1 MGSPLSAVLANL
13 YMEHLEAER
22 FSTIIPSS
30 VTWLRYDDDILLI
43 TPKRFNVQALQ
54 DKLNQVEP
62 SIQFTL
68 EEEVDNTLPFLDV
81 LLCKADHELRFKVYR
96 KPTNQNDLLHFYS
109 HHDTK
114 TKRGVIIGF
123 FLRALRICSNEF
135 LEEECTII
143 EQVFFKLHYPRH
155 FIRDCRRR
163 ALNIFNTPRED
174 TAEKRYIVLPTNS
187 IAKHVSNIFSN
198 TSFQVSTSTTT
209 TIKDITSDR
218 QDKLPPSAGAYISPC
233 NDCNK
238 LYAGETSRDLQTRI
252 SEHQYASRS
261 DDTRNACVQHRNSH
275 NHLINY
281 RNSRLIATEDNT
293 QYRRILESSLI
304 SISENFNQNSG
315 FYNIAEPLAK
325 KLLHR
330 YPT

>member
-1 MGSPLSAVLANL
+1 MGSPLNAVLVNP

-30 VTWLRYDDDILLI
+30 VTWLRYVDDILLI
-43 TPKRFNVQALQ
+43 TPRHFNVQALQ

-62 SIQFTL
+62 LIQFTL

-109 HHDTK
+109 HHGTK

-123 FLRALRICSNEF
+123 FLRTLRICSNEF

-143 EQVFFKLHYPRH
+143 EQVFSKLHYPRH

-163 ALNIFNTPRED
+163 ALNINNTPRED

-198 TSFQVSTSTTT
+198 ISF
-209 TIKDITSDR
+209 
-218 QDKLPPSAGAYISPC
+218 
-233 NDCNK
+233 
-238 LYAGETSRDLQTRI
+238 
-252 SEHQYASRS
+252 
-261 DDTRNACVQHRNSH
+261 
-275 NHLINY
+275 
-281 RNSRLIATEDNT
+281 
-293 QYRRILESSLI
+293 
-304 SISENFNQNSG
+304 
-315 FYNIAEPLAK
+315 
-325 KLLHR
+325 
-330 YPT
+330 